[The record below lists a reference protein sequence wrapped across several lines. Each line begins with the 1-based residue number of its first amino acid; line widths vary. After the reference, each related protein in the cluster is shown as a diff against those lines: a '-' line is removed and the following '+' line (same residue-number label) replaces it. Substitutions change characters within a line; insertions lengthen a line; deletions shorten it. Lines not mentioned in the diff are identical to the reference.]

1 MRAIAICWWP
11 GLPELWLRGHWSGL
25 WQAVAFGVLLNL
37 VMIATLMPPPI
48 APAWSFPFVWGGL
61 IIAWAAGAVRAHHCL
76 RALDEPA
83 VDAAPGLFLRAQTEY
98 LLGHWYEAESMLQQ
112 QLQRFSSDV
121 DARLMLATVYRRT
134 RRTIEAGQQLQLIEQ
149 TDGGE
154 KWQWEIEQERRM
166 LKRLSASDRDDTQPN

>member
-1 MRAIAICWWP
+1 
-11 GLPELWLRGHWSGL
+11 
-25 WQAVAFGVLLNL
+25 
-37 VMIATLMPPPI
+37 
-48 APAWSFPFVWGGL
+48 
-61 IIAWAAGAVRAHHCL
+61 
-76 RALDEPA
+76 
-83 VDAAPGLFLRAQTEY
+83 
-98 LLGHWYEAESMLQQ
+98 MLQQ